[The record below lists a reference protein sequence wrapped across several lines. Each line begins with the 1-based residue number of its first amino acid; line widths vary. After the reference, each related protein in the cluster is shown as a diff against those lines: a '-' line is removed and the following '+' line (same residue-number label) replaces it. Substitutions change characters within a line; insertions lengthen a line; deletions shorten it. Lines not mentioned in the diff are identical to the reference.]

1 MGKYAQDAAKLLEL
15 VGGKENIAAVSH
27 CITRMRFVL
36 NDPALANIEAIEAKG
51 VSKGIAKGPLY
62 FFQRSDSTVT
72 LKVVSDIEAEK
83 ARLAVAQEQ
92 SIRQL
97 NALAEK
103 CQEDAGEEM
112 AVLFETHAMLVED
125 EDFVECITSL
135 IDEESCNAEH
145 AVEQAGIQFAAMFAA
160 MDDAYMQARAAD
172 IKDVAKRILNNL
184 LGVVDGGIHS
194 DVPVILAADDLA
206 PSETLQL
213 DKSKILGF
221 VTMGGS
227 GNSHTAILARTMGI
241 PAICGAGEALAEG
254 YNGRVGYID
263 GETGQLIIDPDAM
276 TQAALKEKYEKQQET
291 RKLLETM
298 KGQEDITL
306 DGKKMLL
313 YCNIGSPED
322 VAAVLA
328 NDGQGI
334 GLFRSEFLYLSASDY
349 PTEDEQFEAYRSVAD
364 AMNGKRVVIRTLD
377 IGADKQVDYFDMKEE
392 ENPAL
397 GVRAIRICLNRP
409 EVFRTQLRA
418 LYRASVYGKIA
429 IMFPMI
435 TSVWEVKECKR
446 ACMSVM
452 KELEAEGIPYDKD
465 TELGIMIETP
475 SSVFVAEELAKL
487 VDFFSVGT
495 NDLTQYTLACD
506 RQANDLGKFYDPH
519 HPALLRAIKMAAD
532 AAHKAGIWIG
542 ICGELGA
549 DISMLPT
556 FLAMGIDEL
565 SVSPSAVLPVRA
577 AIRQSIA
584 QTCTLEMLEC

>member
-1 MGKYAQDAAKLLEL
+1 M
-15 VGGKENIAAVSH
+15 
-27 CITRMRFVL
+27 IT
-36 NDPALANIEAIEAKG
+36 IQGKG

-62 FFQRSDSTVT
+62 FFQRSDTTVT

-112 AVLFETHAMLVED
+112 AVLFETHAMFVED

-135 IDEESCNAEH
+135 IDEESCNAEY

-194 DVPVILAADDLA
+194 DVPVILAADDLT

-291 RKLLETM
+291 KKLLETM

-349 PTEDEQFEAYRSVAD
+349 PTEDEQFEAYRSVAA

-446 ACMSVM
+446 ACVSVM

-519 HPALLRAIKMAAD
+519 HPALLRTIKMAAD

>member
-1 MGKYAQDAAKLLEL
+1 M
-15 VGGKENIAAVSH
+15 
-27 CITRMRFVL
+27 IT
-36 NDPALANIEAIEAKG
+36 IQGKG

-62 FFQRSDSTVT
+62 FFQRSDTTVT

-112 AVLFETHAMLVED
+112 AALFETHAMFVED

-276 TQAALKEKYEKQQET
+276 TQTALKEKYEKQQET
-291 RKLLETM
+291 KKLLETM

-306 DGKKMLL
+306 DEKKMLL

>member
-1 MGKYAQDAAKLLEL
+1 M
-15 VGGKENIAAVSH
+15 
-27 CITRMRFVL
+27 IT
-36 NDPALANIEAIEAKG
+36 IQGKG

-62 FFQRSDSTVT
+62 FFQRSDTTVT

-97 NALAEK
+97 NALAEQ

-112 AVLFETHAMLVED
+112 AVLFETHAMFVED
-125 EDFVECITSL
+125 EDFVECISSL
-135 IDEESCNAEH
+135 IDEESCNAEY

-172 IKDVAKRILNNL
+172 IKDVAKRILDNL
-184 LGVVDGGIHS
+184 LGVVDGGIRS
-194 DVPVILAADDLA
+194 DVPVILAADGLA

-241 PAICGAGEALAEG
+241 PAICGAGETLAES

-291 RKLLETM
+291 KKLLETM

-349 PTEDEQFEAYRSVAD
+349 PTEDEQFEAYRSVAA

-446 ACMSVM
+446 ACVSVM
-452 KELEAEGIPYDKD
+452 KELEAEGIPYNKD

-506 RQANDLGKFYDPH
+506 RQANDLGKFFDPH

-549 DISMLPT
+549 DTSMLPT

>member
-1 MGKYAQDAAKLLEL
+1 M
-15 VGGKENIAAVSH
+15 
-27 CITRMRFVL
+27 IT
-36 NDPALANIEAIEAKG
+36 IQGKG

-62 FFQRSDSTVT
+62 FFQRSDTTVT

-112 AVLFETHAMLVED
+112 AALFETHAMFVED

-135 IDEESCNAEH
+135 IDKKSCNAEY

-184 LGVVDGGIHS
+184 LGVVDGGIRS

-241 PAICGAGEALAEG
+241 PAICGAGEALAES

-291 RKLLETM
+291 KKLLETM

-349 PTEDEQFEAYRSVAD
+349 PTEDEQFEAYRSVAA

>member
-1 MGKYAQDAAKLLEL
+1 M
-15 VGGKENIAAVSH
+15 
-27 CITRMRFVL
+27 IT
-36 NDPALANIEAIEAKG
+36 IQGKG
-51 VSKGIAKGPLY
+51 VSKGVAKGPLY
-62 FFQRSDSTVT
+62 FFQRSDTTVT
-72 LKVVSDIEAEK
+72 LKVVSDTEAEK

-92 SIRQL
+92 SIQQL
-97 NALAEK
+97 NALAEQ
-103 CQEDAGEEM
+103 CREDAGEEM
-112 AVLFETHAMLVED
+112 AVLFETHAMFVED

-135 IDEESCNAEH
+135 IDEKSCNAEY

-172 IKDVAKRILNNL
+172 IKDVAKRILDNL
-184 LGVVDGGIHS
+184 LGVVDGGIRS

-241 PAICGAGEALAEG
+241 PAICGAGEALAES

-291 RKLLETM
+291 KKLLETM

-349 PTEDEQFEAYRSVAD
+349 PTEDEQFEAYRSVAA

>member
-1 MGKYAQDAAKLLEL
+1 M
-15 VGGKENIAAVSH
+15 
-27 CITRMRFVL
+27 IT
-36 NDPALANIEAIEAKG
+36 IQGKG

-62 FFQRSDSTVT
+62 FFQRSDTTVT

-112 AVLFETHAMLVED
+112 AVLFETHAMFVED

-135 IDEESCNAEH
+135 IDEESCNAEY

-184 LGVVDGGIHS
+184 LGVVDGGIRS

-291 RKLLETM
+291 KKLLETM

-452 KELEAEGIPYDKD
+452 KGLEAEGIPYNKD

>member
-1 MGKYAQDAAKLLEL
+1 M
-15 VGGKENIAAVSH
+15 
-27 CITRMRFVL
+27 IT
-36 NDPALANIEAIEAKG
+36 IQGKG

-62 FFQRSDSTVT
+62 FFQRSDTTVT

-112 AVLFETHAMLVED
+112 AVLFETHAMFVED

-135 IDEESCNAEH
+135 IDEESCNAEY

-291 RKLLETM
+291 KKLLETM

>member
-1 MGKYAQDAAKLLEL
+1 M
-15 VGGKENIAAVSH
+15 
-27 CITRMRFVL
+27 IT
-36 NDPALANIEAIEAKG
+36 IQGKG
-51 VSKGIAKGPLY
+51 VSKGIAKGSLY
-62 FFQRSDSTVT
+62 FFQRPDTTVA
-72 LKVVSDIEAEK
+72 LKAVTDVESEK
-83 ARLAVAQEQ
+83 ARLAAAQEQ
-92 SIRQL
+92 AIQQL

-112 AVLFETHAMLVED
+112 AVLFETHAMFVED
-125 EDFVECITSL
+125 EDFVECITSM
-135 IDEESCNAEH
+135 IEEESCNAEY
-145 AVEQAGIQFAAMFAA
+145 AVDQAGIQFAAMFAA
-160 MDDAYMQARAAD
+160 MEDAYMQARAAD

-184 LGVVDGGIHS
+184 MGVVAGGIDS

-221 VTMGGS
+221 VTMAGS

-241 PAICGAGEALAEG
+241 PAICGTGDALVDI
-254 YNGRVGYID
+254 YNGRTAYID
-263 GETGQLIIDPDAM
+263 GETGQMIIDPDAM
-276 TQAALKEKYEKQQET
+276 TLAVLKEKYEKQQET
-291 RKLLETM
+291 KRLLENM
-298 KGQEDITL
+298 KGQEDVTL

-322 VAAVLA
+322 VSAVLA

-349 PTEDEQFEAYRSVAD
+349 PSEDEQFEGYRAVAA

-377 IGADKQVDYFDMKEE
+377 IGADKQVDYFGMKKE

-418 LYRASVYGKIA
+418 LYRASVFGKIA

-446 ACMSVM
+446 ACQSVM
-452 KELEAEGIPYDKD
+452 KELEAEGIPYNPD

-556 FLAMGIDEL
+556 FLAIGIDEL
-565 SVSPSAVLPVRA
+565 SVSPAAVLPVRA

>member
-1 MGKYAQDAAKLLEL
+1 M
-15 VGGKENIAAVSH
+15 
-27 CITRMRFVL
+27 IT
-36 NDPALANIEAIEAKG
+36 IQGKG

-62 FFQRSDSTVT
+62 FFQRSDTTVT

-92 SIRQL
+92 SIQQL

-103 CQEDAGEEM
+103 CRDDAGEEM
-112 AVLFETHAMLVED
+112 AVLFETHAMFVED

-135 IDEESCNAEH
+135 IDEKSCNAEY

-184 LGVVDGGIHS
+184 LGVVDGGIRS

-291 RKLLETM
+291 KKLLETM

-349 PTEDEQFEAYRSVAD
+349 PTEDEQFEAYRSVAA

-446 ACMSVM
+446 ACVSVM
-452 KELEAEGIPYDKD
+452 KELEAEGIPYNKD

-506 RQANDLGKFYDPH
+506 RQANDLGKFFDPH

-549 DISMLPT
+549 DVSMLPT

>member
-1 MGKYAQDAAKLLEL
+1 M
-15 VGGKENIAAVSH
+15 
-27 CITRMRFVL
+27 IT
-36 NDPALANIEAIEAKG
+36 IQGKG

-62 FFQRSDSTVT
+62 FFQRSDTTVT

-92 SIRQL
+92 SIQQL

-112 AVLFETHAMLVED
+112 AVLFETHAMFVED

-135 IDEESCNAEH
+135 IDEKSCNAEY

-184 LGVVDGGIHS
+184 LGVVDGGIRS

-291 RKLLETM
+291 KKLLETM

-349 PTEDEQFEAYRSVAD
+349 PTEDEQFEAYRSVAA

-377 IGADKQVDYFDMKEE
+377 IGADKQVDYFDMKKE

-446 ACMSVM
+446 ACVSVM
-452 KELEAEGIPYDKD
+452 KELEAEGIPYNKD

-549 DISMLPT
+549 DTSMLPT

>member
-1 MGKYAQDAAKLLEL
+1 M
-15 VGGKENIAAVSH
+15 
-27 CITRMRFVL
+27 IT
-36 NDPALANIEAIEAKG
+36 IQGKG

-62 FFQRSDSTVT
+62 FFQRSDTTVT

-112 AVLFETHAMLVED
+112 AALFETHAMFVED

-291 RKLLETM
+291 KKLLETM

-328 NDGQGI
+328 NDGRGI